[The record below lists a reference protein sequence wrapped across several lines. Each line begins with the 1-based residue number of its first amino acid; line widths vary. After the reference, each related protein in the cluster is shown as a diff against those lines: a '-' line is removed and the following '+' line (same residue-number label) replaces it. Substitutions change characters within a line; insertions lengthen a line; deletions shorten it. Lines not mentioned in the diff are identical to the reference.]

1 MAPERIQIAVRETV
15 NVPAEFYSG
24 GMKTFLLIATWL
36 GIAVTGYYGY
46 SFYNKTLADAQA
58 SSVAISVLQSTNA
71 DLNQQVV
78 SLKDTVAKLEA
89 QLADQKRLAAQ
100 IALESK
106 ASAYVPTGPVQ
117 VPTSIPSTITTI
129 YGKTY
134 TGCVLSK
141 VTPDGISFTHSM
153 GVAKVPYTDL
163 DPTFAAAFGYDPVA
177 AKRYEAD
184 QKAQQEASDTAR
196 ATYEALSNTTATA
209 LTAPVSNVPA
219 TASPEVTNQ
228 AQIAA
233 LQGQITALQSEAQS
247 LDAGEEAE
255 FNSAANIF
263 YNSTGQVEHRHT
275 LGHSQQADEDR
286 TQIQEL
292 HAQIAKLQGN

>member
-58 SSVAISVLQSTNA
+58 SSAAISVLQSTNA

-106 ASAYVPTGPVQ
+106 ASAYVPTGPVH

-163 DPTFAAAFGYDPVA
+163 DPTFASAFGYNPVT

-184 QKAQQEASDTAR
+184 QEAQQEASDTAR
-196 ATYEALSNTTATA
+196 ATYEAQSNTTATA
-209 LTAPVSNVPA
+209 LPAPVSNVP
-219 TASPEVTNQ
+219 SSHV
-228 AQIAA
+228 
-233 LQGQITALQSEAQS
+233 
-247 LDAGEEAE
+247 
-255 FNSAANIF
+255 
-263 YNSTGQVEHRHT
+263 
-275 LGHSQQADEDR
+275 R
-286 TQIQEL
+286 TVL
-292 HAQIAKLQGN
+292 AMCGGNEGRGYK